1 MRSPLLQR
9 FKRKR
14 NLASEQWP
22 VSRKLSAL
30 TRAQFV
36 AWGVITTVS
45 IVTASDGHGKPTVVV
60 PLVTLLAALAAG
72 WRATNDREDRR
83 FWVLVS
89 ISMALSFLGFATFS
103 TTLDSNAQAAVLPN
117 VLFLLSY
124 PCVIGAQ
131 ILLVR
136 RRTIRKG
143 VGHWLDGVMC
153 GAAFGCVMV
162 TLVGPRLLADASGR
176 GTWWTFLT
184 FAFPAL
190 DVVLAACAVVLFAH
204 LGWRFHRQMAC
215 LAAVALL
222 LVLADTIPLVEA
234 AYHVHIGVGPEAV
247 VLAYAILILSTRF
260 DGLSVLRSDDSND
273 TGRALVGPWLSA
285 GVAGA
290 VLVLNQS
297 RLPGIALGLA
307 AVTFFVA
314 FSRLSLA
321 LREVRELERS
331 RREARTDDLTGL
343 PNRRALAERLEGL
356 RHLDGN
362 AEQQS
367 AAVAIMDLDS
377 FKEVN
382 DTLGHEAGDE
392 LLRAIA
398 ARLARTLSGRV
409 GTSLFRLG
417 GDEFAC
423 VISPA
428 DEVERIALAMRAA
441 TASPIEL
448 RGVRIQQE
456 ISIGVA
462 LYPRDAT
469 ESSDL
474 LRMADS
480 TMYRAKAARV
490 GFLLYQHTNDRDRS
504 HLELTAAVRKAIERR
519 TIELHFQPQVI
530 VQADDHANVARCSPH
545 GLEAL
550 LRLTTPKGP
559 ISPPTVVHI
568 CEQIAMMEQ
577 LTDLVLDKAL
587 AEQRRLSRNG
597 HHLVMSVNVSA
608 QDISSENLFKRVD
621 SALRRHNVD
630 PHLVCLEVTEEAL
643 LKNEH
648 SVVRTVNDLRRLG
661 VRVSM
666 DDFGVGFSSLTNL
679 RNLAVDELKID
690 RSFIQDLVAGT
701 RTAALVETMVDMAAR
716 LGAVVVA
723 EGVETHEEAKAVY
736 GLGVRLC
743 QGYFYG
749 RPMNSHNLDA
759 WLEKRRP
766 WLPANVSAAS
776 SH

>member
-1 MRSPLLQR
+1 MRSPLPPRVKRGRSVGSVRLPVI
-9 FKRKR
+9 RKR
-14 NLASEQWP
+14 FA
-22 VSRKLSAL
+22 LSW
-30 TRAQFV
+30 AQFGGW
-36 AWGVITTVS
+36 AVITTVC
-45 IVTASDGHGKPTVVV
+45 VATAGDGQGKPTIVV
-60 PLVTLLAALAAG
+60 PAVTLLAALAAG
-72 WRATNDREDRR
+72 WRATKDSEDRQ

-89 ISMALSFLGFATFS
+89 LSMALSFFGFATFS
-103 TTLDSNAQAAVLPN
+103 TTLDTDAQAAVLPN

-136 RRTIRKG
+136 RRTVRRG

-162 TLVGPRLLADASGR
+162 TLVGPRLLADARGR

-190 DVVLAACAVVLFAH
+190 DVVLAACAVVLFSH
-204 LGWRFHRQMAC
+204 LGWRFHRQIAA
-215 LAAVALL
+215 LATAAVLL
-222 LVLADTIPLVEA
+222 ALADTVPLVEA
-234 AYHVHIGVGPEAV
+234 AYDVHIGVGPQVV
-247 VLAYAILILSTRF
+247 VLAYAVLILATRF

-273 TGRALVGPWLSA
+273 TARALVGPWLSA

-297 RLPGIALGLA
+297 RLPAIALGLA

-314 FSRLSLA
+314 FVRLSLA
-321 LREVRELERS
+321 LREVEELERS
-331 RREARTDDLTGL
+331 RREARTDELTGL

-362 AEQQS
+362 DQPQS
-367 AAVAIMDLDS
+367 TAVAIMDLDG

-428 DEVERIALAMRAA
+428 DEVERIAVAMRAA

-462 LYPRDAT
+462 IYPDDAT

-504 HLELTAAVRKAIERR
+504 HLELTAAVREAIERR
-519 TIELHFQPQVI
+519 TIELYFQPQVI
-530 VQADDHANVARCSPH
+530 IEADDNGNVERCSPH

-559 ISPPTVVHI
+559 IAPPTVVHI
-568 CEQIAMMEQ
+568 CEQIGMMEQ

-587 AEQRRLSRNG
+587 AEQRRLSRHG

-648 SVVRTVNDLRRLG
+648 NVVRTVNDLRRLG

-690 RSFIQDLVAGT
+690 RSFIQDLMLAT
-701 RTAALVETMVDMAAR
+701 RTAALVETIVDMAAR

-723 EGVETHEEAKAVY
+723 EGVETHDEAKAVY
-736 GLGVRLC
+736 RLGVRVC

-749 RPMNSHNLDA
+749 RPMDSHNLDA
-759 WLEKRRP
+759 WLDERRT
-766 WLPANVSAAS
+766 WLPANVSTAS
-776 SH
+776 LH

>member
-1 MRSPLLQR
+1 MRSPLLSR
-9 FKRKR
+9 ARRRR
-14 NLASEQWP
+14 NLAP
-22 VSRKLSAL
+22 ARLPISRKLYAL
-30 TRAQFV
+30 SRAQFG
-36 AWGVITTVS
+36 AWGVITIICV
-45 IVTASDGHGKPTVVV
+45 VAAGDGQGKPTVVV
-60 PLVTLLAALAAG
+60 PAVTLLASIAAG
-72 WRATNDREDRR
+72 WRATNDREDRH
-83 FWVLVS
+83 FWALVS
-89 ISMALSFLGFATFS
+89 LSMALSFFGFATFS
-103 TTLDSNAQAAVLPN
+103 TTLDSDAQAAVLPN

-131 ILLVR
+131 IQLVR
-136 RRTIRKG
+136 RRTVRKG

-190 DVVLAACAVVLFAH
+190 DVVLAACAVVLFSH
-204 LGWRFHRQMAC
+204 LGWRFHRQVAG
-215 LAAVALL
+215 LATVAVL

-234 AYHVHIGVGPEAV
+234 AYNIHIGVGPQLV
-247 VLAYAILILSTRF
+247 VLAYAILILATRF

-297 RLPGIALGLA
+297 RLPAIALGLA

-314 FSRLSLA
+314 FARLSLA

-331 RREARTDDLTGL
+331 RREARTDELTGL

-356 RHLDGN
+356 RHLDGSV
-362 AEQQS
+362 EPQS
-367 AAVAIMDLDS
+367 TAVAVMDLDG

-398 ARLARTLSGRV
+398 ARLAHTLSGRV

-462 LYPRDAT
+462 LYPGDAT

-504 HLELTAAVRKAIERR
+504 HLELTAVVREAIERR
-519 TIELHFQPQVI
+519 TVELHFQPQVI
-530 VQADDHANVARCSPH
+530 VEADENGNVERCSPH
-545 GLEAL
+545 GMEAL
-550 LRLTTPKGP
+550 LRLTTPTGP

-568 CEQIAMMEQ
+568 CEQIGMMEQ

-587 AEQRRLSRNG
+587 AEQRRLGRHG

-621 SALRRHNVD
+621 SALRCHNVD

-643 LKNEH
+643 LKNEQ

-690 RSFIQDLVAGT
+690 RSFIQDLVPGT
-701 RTAALVETMVDMAAR
+701 RTAALVETIVDMAAR

-723 EGVETHEEAKAVY
+723 EGVETHDEAKAVY
-736 GLGVRLC
+736 QLGVRVC

-749 RPMNSHNLDA
+749 RPMNSRKLEA
-759 WLEKRRP
+759 WLEERRLR
-766 WLPANVSAAS
+766 LPVNASAAS